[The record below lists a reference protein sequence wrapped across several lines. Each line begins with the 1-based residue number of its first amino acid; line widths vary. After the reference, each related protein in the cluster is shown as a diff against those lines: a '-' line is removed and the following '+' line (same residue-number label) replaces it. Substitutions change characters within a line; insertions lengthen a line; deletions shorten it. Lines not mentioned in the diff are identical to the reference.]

1 MLITLAFHI
10 RIAYSFRLMNAF
22 LTPLDVVANA
32 SGMVLSTVLSSLVV
46 LGGVVVV
53 RLSAVEILL
62 GSISIIRRTQS
73 TGVAQA

>member
-1 MLITLAFHI
+1 MLITSPLHI
-10 RIAYSFRLMNAF
+10 RIAYFIRLMNAF
-22 LTPLDVVANA
+22 FTPIDVVASA
-32 SGMVLSTVLSSLVV
+32 SGMVLSTVLSSVVV
-46 LGGVVVV
+46 LGGVVTV